1 VRIAS
6 YNVENLFERA
16 IALSDRN
23 WKRGRPALEAYT
35 RINTYLNKSEYTQE
49 DKAEIRKLLRKPGLA
64 KKDDGGTFA
73 QLRQNRGR
81 LLVRRKVVNGTRL
94 DIVADGRADWVGWV
108 ELKAEPVNQLAS
120 GEPLKETVG

>member
-1 VRIAS
+1 MRIAS

-23 WKRGRPALEAYT
+23 WEKGRPALEAYT
-35 RINTYLNKSEYTQE
+35 RINTLLNKGVCTQE
-49 DKAEIRKLLRKPGLA
+49 DKAEIRTLLRKLGLA

-81 LLVRRKVVNGTRL
+81 LLVRRKAANGKRL
-94 DIVADGRADWVGWV
+94 DIVADGRADGSAG
-108 ELKAEPVNQLAS
+108 LN
-120 GEPLKETVG
+120 